1 MTTAILQSSPNEGR
15 RFSWDSPDNH
25 RRTEERTVSSEA
37 LPAVFQVEREYEFKI
52 DYAQTR
58 FPVEGDVF
66 VRVAD
71 PVNAPIR
78 LGYSDKDGT
87 LEVLGWGVSVPL
99 DQAADLPRQIG
110 RRFLELYSK
119 AVTGV
124 LRDHERQWLRTVSEQ
139 MDYHSFAANRKL
151 PRYREAT
158 LIRNTPVL
166 LVQFLDDRNVRLD
179 ASLTRKLCA
188 IDNGERFG
196 AWFTLDENGEIADL
210 NHILRL
216 PSLEEDLRN
225 LPPAPAPIDL
235 PESLKSLLPQ
245 SGQHS

>member
-1 MTTAILQSSPNEGR
+1 MSTTILQSSSSDSPG
-15 RFSWDSPDNH
+15 FSWESPDNQ
-25 RRTEERTVSSEA
+25 RKTEERTVPLEE
-37 LPAVFQVEREYEFKI
+37 LPHNFDVEREYEFEI
-52 DYAQTR
+52 DYAHTR

-124 LRDHERQWLRTVSEQ
+124 LRDDERQWLRAVSEQ
-139 MDYHSFAANRKL
+139 IDYHDFAANRKL

-158 LIRNTPVL
+158 LIRRTPVL

-188 IDNGERFG
+188 IDDGERFG
-196 AWFTLDENGEIADL
+196 AWFTIDGNGVIADL
-210 NHILRL
+210 NHVLRL

-225 LPPAPAPIDL
+225 LPPAPAPVDL
-235 PESLKSLLPQ
+235 PASLKSQLPQ
-245 SGQHS
+245 PRQQT